1 MELSGME
8 WWAIIGVA
16 LIIIEIFAVSFFFLF
31 FGIGAL
37 ATSLL
42 AFTGI
47 ADDLTSQLIVFLLV
61 SGLSILAFRKQ
72 VLESFRRKGEKYTEM
87 VKEKAKV
94 SKAFEKGEGKV
105 FFRGADWM
113 AFTNENQSLHE
124 GDTVVITKVDGIRL
138 EVKPV

>member
-1 MELSGME
+1 MELSNME

-42 AFTGI
+42 AYTGI
-47 ADDLTSQLIVFLLV
+47 ADDLSSQLIVFLLV
-61 SGLSILAFRKQ
+61 SGVSILAFRKQ
-72 VLESFRRKGEKYTEM
+72 VLESFRRKGENYQEM

-94 SKAFEKGEGKV
+94 SKTFENGEGKV

-113 AFTNENQSLHE
+113 AFTKSETEFKE
-124 GDTVVITKVDGIRL
+124 GESVIITKVDGIKL
-138 EVKPV
+138 EVKAV